1 MKYLLRVHEADD
13 THLPLEHV
21 RQESHD
27 SEIVTSDD
35 EDDHPAPEKVEQNL
49 KDPKC
54 QVSIVQIDIMQF
66 TMCYKIYSL
75 FTGASFWKVT
85 RNTQTADNKGAL
97 FSPNSLV
104 LEAKCMNI
112 RG

>member
-35 EDDHPAPEKVEQNL
+35 EDEHPAPEKVEQNL

-54 QVSIVQIDIMQF
+54 QVSFVKNNIMRF
-66 TMCYKIYSL
+66 TESYNIYQWLSL
-75 FTGASFWKVT
+75 FAGVMFME
-85 RNTQTADNKGAL
+85 
-97 FSPNSLV
+97 SP
-104 LEAKCMNI
+104 A
-112 RG
+112 